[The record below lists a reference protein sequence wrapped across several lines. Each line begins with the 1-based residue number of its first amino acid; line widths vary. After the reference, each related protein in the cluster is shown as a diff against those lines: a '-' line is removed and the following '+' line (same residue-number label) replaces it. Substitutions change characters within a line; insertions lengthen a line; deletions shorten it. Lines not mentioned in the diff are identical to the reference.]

1 MYSVNKITGVDMR
14 MFNKNFSKKP
24 IIQMEVV
31 AAENLLFVLTDNMIH
46 VCDISRIENNFE
58 FMHSSA
64 DTKGCTLFTMDVDTR
79 KSTTGELATFIRI
92 GCAIKRRIVF
102 FFWKKDKLAS
112 LELAIELIDV
122 PRAISWVN
130 QTVCVGYKDEYVLYD
145 VRLYT
150 CEEKLNPIYYQ
161 LIYLCF
167 LLDFMHS
174 PEDAQIDTNLINNQP
189 GAQHLPDT
197 Q

>member
-1 MYSVNKITGVDMR
+1 LNLGNHIILGTRSGQLIMYSVDKNTGVDMR

-24 IIQMEVV
+24 ITQMEVV

-64 DTKGCTLFTMDVDTR
+64 DTKGCTLFTMDVDSR

-92 GCAIKRRIVF
+92 GCAINRRIVF

-112 LELAIELIDV
+112 LELTIELIDV

-130 QTVCVGYKDEYVLYD
+130 QTVCVGYKHQYV
-145 VRLYT
+145 
-150 CEEKLNPIYYQ
+150 IYNVSLHTYSYKISI
-161 LIYLCF
+161 LS
-167 LLDFMHS
+167 LDFFIFIITRYLVLH
-174 PEDAQIDTNLINNQP
+174 QRNTN
-189 GAQHLPDT
+189 
-197 Q
+197 